1 MGLLPQN
8 PKLSEFG
15 SPIGQRQCHCCSSK
29 REWAFALSRGTSGKE
44 SCDLAHN
51 ARRIVCCVIVP
62 GRALLGCAFLRT
74 PVCFNLKRDRPS
86 RFVLPITALRLTPRS
101 PAIWPDETPA
111 HIRSF
116 RSAMRSIVHVV
127 SIIVLAS
134 ITPNAAVH
142 TPPPPGCGSNPR
154 RIGHSWN
161 GSCRTKPSDPSG
173 HHARNPR

>member
-44 SCDLAHN
+44 SRDLAHN
-51 ARRIVCCVIVP
+51 ARRIVCCIIVP

-74 PVCFNLKRDRPS
+74 LVCLKLKRDRPS
-86 RFVLPITALRLTPRS
+86 RFVLPITALRLTPSSR
-101 PAIWPDETPA
+101 AICPDEYPA

-134 ITPNAAVH
+134 FYAQCCGPHATRA
-142 TPPPPGCGSNPR
+142 GCSRNPR
-154 RIGHSWN
+154 RTGHSWN

-173 HHARNPR
+173 HHARKPH